1 MVVDLCHNGIG
12 QSGRHLVGHASSRE
26 LSEERISCDAS
37 NQCRQESNEC
47 EVDDRV
53 DDGGVV
59 GITRCTANRC
69 VIEREVATSASAK
82 PWRKLR

>member
-12 QSGRHLVGHASSRE
+12 ESGRHVVCHASSRE
-26 LSEERISCDAS
+26 LSEKRLFSDAS
-37 NQCRQESNEC
+37 SQYRQEGNEW

-53 DDGGVV
+53 DDVV

-69 VIEREVATSASAK
+69 VFEREVATSANAK
-82 PWRKLR
+82 PWRKSR